1 MVKVPSMGA
10 IYTDT
15 SAYRRNNRIDSAVKQ
30 LNDEMNIVK
39 QQMGLT
45 SEHSHTNLSD
55 TNLNG
60 HIAVSDNNFSID
72 NVNTIAKFFGK
83 ALSRLNWM
91 ISLINEK
98 KSTIIEQNS
107 YSKVIRP
114 IIELKYGSQ
123 KEEDDFNIYVFQF
136 AKQNML
142 YFYQSNPGF
151 DDKHIYNLNE
161 PHKTI
166 FKDLNEKFY
175 DPTVKL
181 ISDNQAVL
189 SNSNRLYNCL
199 FGLTVNG
206 IDLQIQY
213 IMKDLLDNTK
223 YVIISE
229 TLCITKKM
237 AQINSYDTI
246 PPAFNTYLKTVQ
258 DNFNNFAKA
267 EYDSTL
273 GTVYQFGE
281 NKNFNK
287 LLVVSSQDYP
297 SWNGM
302 RIVDSYIPGS
312 NVDMPAIIFNINVEL
327 NRNYTGMSEGEIVL
341 VQYAVGPTYY
351 TGIVKMLKRD
361 DYDGLCYQ
369 IQSININ
376 KLFPTSVTM
385 TGDVEIQGNLNI
397 LRYDGEKVIS
407 TDNTRKV
414 VSFHDKVGIN
424 QHPYEVNGLLDIDN
438 LTQQNVLDLFDKF
451 VSYSVNSTDI
461 MSVIGYLSIKSALHV
476 NNLFQEANA
485 LFDYKN
491 QCAVFSVPIKPIIYT
506 TDVSILHNAVLD
518 ASIITSDFSFTRLQ
532 QIVKEVNQMLP
543 EVENATGSYEHIF
556 SFTELLKSQDIH
568 SYMTSMRAIIVHDNS
583 EKRLIFVMTCL
594 DVTDTMNDDSTGKP
608 FLKTINYVSRE
619 MRFMNYASLL
629 FKDTSLID
637 NDGKYTTDTN
647 GNIKLSKSIKNNPYF
662 SNRFGLLPE
671 SYIFS
676 LNLSNKDKYV
686 IMEGALHWSDRYPID
701 VWSGENNV
709 QVVVELINGQND
721 ELYNKRL
728 NSTFA
733 VNYRWRGGRKISF
746 TNTVRV
752 GGNSILI
759 GSGFDLNSLLDQ
771 SMIVNGDNTISG
783 NFFVNDS
790 NNNNIFKVD
799 NVNKTITNTYKV
811 GIGIEEPKSIL
822 DIKDTTIND
831 VLDEIDAGSKQYNI
845 LNKIAEKLR
854 ENAPFDN
861 TTNFANIIDDVYSDL
876 NIEQTHDN
884 YTSLTEININ
894 TMSAGDVKVSSHW
907 LYSHWNG
914 QYYKDIQD
922 PVNQFAVNVAKTF
935 FTHILNNELIY
946 DNALIHTH
954 YKWVFGWK
962 KSRIR
967 CLVINKKMYMIRIG
981 TNIQDFGLRSDS
993 NSNITT
999 LINNTIRGCM
1009 TMNRIYSYMDNTI
1022 TFNNNESL
1030 NVLRRLNMEYTDIQ
1044 HSKFILTIDTTNINS
1059 TTLQEITLFDV
1070 RNIPSG
1076 ELQRLF
1082 NYFDADGDG
1091 YLTNDE
1097 LINFSNATGFGI
1109 NDLITSP
1116 SDLENGAGHTSSSS
1130 GASHTPSGHGAGHTS
1145 SGSGAS
1151 HTPSGHGA
1159 GHGASHTP
1167 SGSGLI
1173 NNTVSN
1179 NDGKISLQEIMTKFV
1194 PIKYGDTQLITN
1206 STDYNMVAKYK
1217 NFWVIYMQKQ
1227 YNMSI
1232 NEYNVI
1238 HYEDLFGDFITGIKC
1253 TGKTGNKITLLCD
1266 EMRVQDVIK
1275 PSLSVQGDTRIDG
1288 DLMIT
1293 CSKHAHHNANANFV
1307 SINAASEFMGIGT
1320 DDRFI
1325 NYSDMT
1331 YSTTDSI
1338 YAGRHNLNVLRSS
1351 YPVVVSDRIQEND
1364 VKIDSNIPIDNV
1376 PTDEMSYF
1384 STYSAYTAKRTSRL
1398 YTFDEIVEYAEQYDK
1413 KAVQSNDKV
1422 THLRYGPDISFE
1434 VRDANDRT
1442 VEIGQVQ
1449 MVIDRSDNGVLR
1461 GGFGVQVN
1469 DPEGEDTTFENS
1481 RRNLMYVD
1489 NDSQL
1494 FVEKINLNGIVLEN
1508 DGSDNLLCNGGHVYN
1523 SSAKFPYQQKFPTK
1537 EQLEINLNNKFIH
1550 DYHQYIEQMISFF
1563 KDKLSNNSYMTM
1575 LNDYTLSNKEYQTRL
1590 INMVNQYNI
1599 SNNQAIR
1606 VQMVTV
1612 SGAIFAD
1619 NNHPADTDVTSTP
1632 NVYNNPEIAQA
1643 ILVGVG
1649 GMARC
1654 TADTKLLN
1662 VCIGIENK
1670 WGTVVLT
1677 RLIMNVPLN

>member
-1 MVKVPSMGA
+1 
-10 IYTDT
+10 
-15 SAYRRNNRIDSAVKQ
+15 
-30 LNDEMNIVK
+30 
-39 QQMGLT
+39 
-45 SEHSHTNLSD
+45 
-55 TNLNG
+55 
-60 HIAVSDNNFSID
+60 
-72 NVNTIAKFFGK
+72 
-83 ALSRLNWM
+83 
-91 ISLINEK
+91 
-98 KSTIIEQNS
+98 
-107 YSKVIRP
+107 
-114 IIELKYGSQ
+114 
-123 KEEDDFNIYVFQF
+123 
-136 AKQNML
+136 
-142 YFYQSNPGF
+142 
-151 DDKHIYNLNE
+151 
-161 PHKTI
+161 
-166 FKDLNEKFY
+166 
-175 DPTVKL
+175 
-181 ISDNQAVL
+181 
-189 SNSNRLYNCL
+189 
-199 FGLTVNG
+199 
-206 IDLQIQY
+206 
-213 IMKDLLDNTK
+213 
-223 YVIISE
+223 
-229 TLCITKKM
+229 
-237 AQINSYDTI
+237 
-246 PPAFNTYLKTVQ
+246 
-258 DNFNNFAKA
+258 
-267 EYDSTL
+267 
-273 GTVYQFGE
+273 
-281 NKNFNK
+281 
-287 LLVVSSQDYP
+287 
-297 SWNGM
+297 
-302 RIVDSYIPGS
+302 
-312 NVDMPAIIFNINVEL
+312 
-327 NRNYTGMSEGEIVL
+327 
-341 VQYAVGPTYY
+341 
-351 TGIVKMLKRD
+351 
-361 DYDGLCYQ
+361 
-369 IQSININ
+369 
-376 KLFPTSVTM
+376 
-385 TGDVEIQGNLNI
+385 
-397 LRYDGEKVIS
+397 
-407 TDNTRKV
+407 
-414 VSFHDKVGIN
+414 
-424 QHPYEVNGLLDIDN
+424 
-438 LTQQNVLDLFDKF
+438 
-451 VSYSVNSTDI
+451 
-461 MSVIGYLSIKSALHV
+461 
-476 NNLFQEANA
+476 
-485 LFDYKN
+485 
-491 QCAVFSVPIKPIIYT
+491 
-506 TDVSILHNAVLD
+506 
-518 ASIITSDFSFTRLQ
+518 
-532 QIVKEVNQMLP
+532 MLP
-543 EVENATGSYEHIF
+543 EVDNATGSYDHIF
-556 SFTELLKSQDIH
+556 SFTELLQSQDIH

-759 GSGFDLNSLLDQ
+759 GSGFDLNSLLNQ

-831 VLDEIDAGSKQYNI
+831 VLDEIDAGSKQYKI

-854 ENAPFDN
+854 EVGSNKYSHFNDC
-861 TTNFANIIDDVYSDL
+861 TDFGSIIDDVYSDL

-884 YTSLTEININ
+884 YTSLAEINMN
-894 TMSAGDVKVSSHW
+894 TMSAGDVKICSHW
-907 LYSHWNG
+907 LYPHWNG

-935 FTHILNNELIY
+935 YTHILNNELIY

-1009 TMNRIYSYMDNTI
+1009 IMNRIYSYMDNTI

-1044 HSKFILTIDTTNINS
+1044 HFKFILTFDTTNINS

-1070 RNIPSG
+1070 RNIPSD

-1116 SDLENGAGHTSSSS
+1116 SDPDNGVEHSSHTGHGAGHSSHR
-1130 GASHTPSGHGAGHTS
+1130 GAVRAASGHGAGH
-1145 SGSGAS
+1145 GAG
-1151 HTPSGHGA
+1151 HTPSD
-1159 GHGASHTP
+1159 HGASHTP

-1194 PIKYGDTQLITN
+1194 PIKYGDTQLIA
-1206 STDYNMVAKYK
+1206 SYTDYNMVAKYK
-1217 NFWVIYMQKQ
+1217 NFWVIYRQKQ

-1253 TGKTGNKITLLCD
+1253 IGKTGNKITLLCD

-1275 PSLSVQGDTRIDG
+1275 PSLSIQGDARIDG

-1293 CSKHAHHNANANFV
+1293 SSKHAHHNANANFV
-1307 SINAASEFMGIGT
+1307 SIDPDGEFMGIGT
-1320 DDRFI
+1320 DERFI
-1325 NYSDMT
+1325 NYSDNI
-1331 YSTTDSI
+1331 YSTTANA
-1338 YAGRHNLNVLRSS
+1338 YAARHNLHVQGSR
-1351 YPVVVSDRIQEND
+1351 YPMMVCDRIQETSPKINSDIDIND
-1364 VKIDSNIPIDNV
+1364 VT
-1376 PTDEMSYF
+1376 TDDIKYF
-1384 STYSAYTAKRTSRL
+1384 TTYTAFTAKRTSRL
-1398 YTFDEIVEYAEQYDK
+1398 YTFDEIVAYSKEWTK
-1413 KAVQSNDKV
+1413 RAVQPGD
-1422 THLRYGPDISFE
+1422 TITRYNYGSDFSFE
-1434 VRDANDRT
+1434 VRDATDRS
-1442 VEIGQVQ
+1442 VEIGQVG
-1449 MVIDRSDNGVLR
+1449 MCIDRVDSNNKFR
-1461 GGFGVQVN
+1461 GGFGVTTV
-1469 DPEGEDTTFENS
+1469 DPASDENATFAT
-1481 RRNLMYVD
+1481 RRRSLMYLD

-1494 FVEKINLNGIVLEN
+1494 FVKTVNLNGGVLEN
-1508 DGSDNLLCNGGHVYN
+1508 KNGDLHWNGKKV
-1523 SSAKFPYQQKFPTK
+1523 
-1537 EQLEINLNNKFIH
+1537 
-1550 DYHQYIEQMISFF
+1550 
-1563 KDKLSNNSYMTM
+1563 
-1575 LNDYTLSNKEYQTRL
+1575 
-1590 INMVNQYNI
+1590 
-1599 SNNQAIR
+1599 
-1606 VQMVTV
+1606 VTV
-1612 SGAIFAD
+1612 D
-1619 NNHPADTDVTSTP
+1619 
-1632 NVYNNPEIAQA
+1632 
-1643 ILVGVG
+1643 
-1649 GMARC
+1649 
-1654 TADTKLLN
+1654 
-1662 VCIGIENK
+1662 
-1670 WGTVVLT
+1670 
-1677 RLIMNVPLN
+1677 